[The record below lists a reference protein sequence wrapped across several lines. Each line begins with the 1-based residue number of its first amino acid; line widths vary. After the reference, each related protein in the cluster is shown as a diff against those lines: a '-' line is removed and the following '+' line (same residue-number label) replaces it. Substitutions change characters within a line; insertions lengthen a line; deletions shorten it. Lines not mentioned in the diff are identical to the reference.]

1 MIPDPP
7 AFLAGHPGMVEL
19 FLRAGARTSA
29 VNNVGKTAAQL
40 GAFVGQ
46 SATYQLVSMASHN

>member
-1 MIPDPP
+1 
-7 AFLAGHPGMVEL
+7 MVEL
-19 FLRAGARTSA
+19 FLQAGARTSA

-46 SATYQLVSMASHN
+46 PRDQSDSSQQ